1 MENMNIP
8 LSSLDQFVDVLKKN
22 ETMYILTLQNTG
34 LTDDAMRKLAEGLHS
49 NRTLV
54 YMDLRRNTYE
64 NEGLQALLHSLMGN
78 DSLMTLRLNTLQ
90 ITPKG
95 AKNF

>member
-8 LSSLDQFVDVLKKN
+8 LKSLDQFVDVLKN
-22 ETMYILTLQNTG
+22 NDVMYILTLQNTG
-34 LTDDAMRKLAEGLHS
+34 LTDDAMVKLAEGLKQ

-64 NEGLQALLHSLMGN
+64 QVGLQALLHSLMGN
-78 DSLMTLRLNTLQ
+78 DSLLTLRLNTLQ
-90 ITPKG
+90 IT
-95 AKNF
+95 